1 MFATSCG
8 GPERAD
14 TSAAL
19 AIAEAEPPARSAIR
33 VPAASSAAPRIV
45 LLADGASRLD
55 LLNSLAESERF
66 SLSGPTDGLGVASA
80 SMEGDR
86 VETVLAA
93 LLHDIPYSLHYRS
106 DGPDARVR
114 LAELA
119 LRPLAAAPGD
129 AQARAMQ
136 RDAEL
141 GVADRRAG
149 ARAQAAELAA
159 RIGSGT
165 VASAGDLEARLERVR
180 ESEALAREEALLHLE
195 SEDPLE
201 RQFGVSALDPAS
213 RSDARR
219 LGDLALRDPDP
230 RVRLEAV
237 EQLGFG
243 DPRVAIP
250 ILTEA
255 ALDSDESVAKPAREE
270 LDHATGQLTN
280 ED

>member
-1 MFATSCG
+1 M
-8 GPERAD
+8 
-14 TSAAL
+14 
-19 AIAEAEPPARSAIR
+19 
-33 VPAASSAAPRIV
+33 PAASNTAPRIV
-45 LLADGASRLD
+45 LLAEGTPRLD

-80 SMEGDR
+80 SIEGDR

-201 RQFGVSALDPAS
+201 RQSGISALDPAS
-213 RSDARR
+213 SSDARR

-243 DPRVAIP
+243 DPRVSIP

-255 ALDSDESVAKPAREE
+255 ALDPDESVAKPAREE
-270 LDHATGQLTN
+270 LDHATGRITN